1 MTDPDNRTITSAER
15 KPKVRLP
22 IRIYLI
28 LMNLVLLCILFPTIS
43 YYFLQKTTSFRD
55 TQLQQTFKDRTA
67 SLEQKAAYLSRSIS
81 HAGTQAISEYNFS
94 FLNNVIHETVQS
106 DPEIVSC
113 QILGTAAENSPFAGI
128 GIESQL
134 LQGVVTKGR
143 LAQKDT
149 LQFAKKW
156 EETKILPVQKI
167 NLDFLSDTTDFPAL
181 LFVTP
186 IYVGGTLWGSVNTI
200 FTLEIL
206 NKDLEKIEK
215 DWDNQMRQYKISFFS
230 ITSVF
235 LILGIFS
242 AIFFTM
248 PLLQSLYR
256 IRDGVIL
263 VSSGNLN
270 HKIDHN
276 RINID
281 EFVSLSRSFNLMTAN
296 LRVSRQQ
303 LDDYSH
309 SLEKLV
315 DERTSELRKTQA
327 ELLSQAHEA
336 GMAEM
341 AVGVL
346 HNIGNAITPA
356 KVGAIVLKDKLESSA
371 LRRELDRELVSATR
385 VIGSSTDIPEE
396 KKNRIVSILS
406 LLSGSIS
413 EEYNQALEKL
423 QGIIKK
429 HNYIEDII
437 NLQMRYANLQG
448 AAENL
453 NVNKVVMDGLTMLE
467 DVIQQHE
474 ILVRTNF
481 HDIPEVCIEESKLLQ
496 ILINVIKNG
505 CEAMMHNDEKP
516 RILTVS
522 SYQEKENDHLVV
534 LTFKD
539 TGCGFD
545 QETKESLF
553 AFGYSTK
560 RRSSGYGL
568 HSSSN
573 YLIANNGSLEAYS
586 PGPNQGAEFVIR
598 LQPANPAG

>member
-1 MTDPDNRTITSAER
+1 MTDPDNRTNTSAER
-15 KPKVRLP
+15 KVKVRLP

-28 LMNLVLLCILFPTIS
+28 LMNMVLLCVLFPTIS

-67 SLEQKAAYLSRSIS
+67 SLEKKAAYLSRSIS

-94 FLNNVIHETVQS
+94 FLNNVIHETVKS
-106 DPEIVSC
+106 DPELVSC
-113 QILGTAAENSPFAGI
+113 QIFGTAVENSPLAGI
-128 GIESQL
+128 GSESQF
-134 LQGVVTKGR
+134 LQSVVTEGWLTQRDK
-143 LAQKDT
+143 
-149 LQFAKKW
+149 LQFAQKRD
-156 EETKILPVQKI
+156 ETQILPVKKI
-167 NLDFLSDTTDFPAL
+167 NLDFQSDTTGFPAL

-186 IYVGGTLWGSVNTI
+186 IYVGGAFWGSVNTV

-215 DWDNQMRQYKISFFS
+215 DWENQMRQYKISFFS

-235 LILGIFS
+235 FILGIFS
-242 AIFFTM
+242 AIFFTR

-256 IRDGVIL
+256 IRDGVNL

-270 HKIDHN
+270 HKIDHDS
-276 RINID
+276 INID
-281 EFVSLSRSFNLMTAN
+281 EFVNLSQSFNMMTAN

-315 DERTSELRKTQA
+315 DERTRELRETQA

-371 LRRELDRELVSATR
+371 LRNELDRELVSATK
-385 VIGSSTDIPEE
+385 VISSSADIPED

-406 LLSGSIS
+406 LLPGSIS

-453 NVNKVVMDGLTMLE
+453 AANKVVMDGLTMLE
-467 DVIQQHE
+467 DFIQQHG
-474 ILVRTNF
+474 ILVKTNF

-496 ILINVIKNG
+496 IIVNVIKNG
-505 CEAMMHNDEKP
+505 CEAMIDNGE
-516 RILTVS
+516 RSRLLTVS
-522 SYQEKENDHLVV
+522 SCQEKGNDRLIV

-560 RRSSGYGL
+560 KRSSGYGL

-598 LQPANPAG
+598 LQPANPVG